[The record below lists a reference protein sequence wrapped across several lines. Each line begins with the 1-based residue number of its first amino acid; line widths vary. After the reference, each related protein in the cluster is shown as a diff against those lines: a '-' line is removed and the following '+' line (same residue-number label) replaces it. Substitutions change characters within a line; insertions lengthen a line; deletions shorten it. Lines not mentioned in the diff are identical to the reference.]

1 EDQQHLY
8 GGCVSPDGNY
18 VLFTKSEVDLG
29 KVDNSRTRMTIIR
42 LKDTPMVAS
51 REPSL
56 QKELNGARSGPAL
69 DLSWGWEPDWKPSH

>member
-1 EDQQHLY
+1 
-8 GGCVSPDGNY
+8 
-18 VLFTKSEVDLG
+18 
-29 KVDNSRTRMTIIR
+29 MTIIR